1 MESRKN
7 EFSNFFIASK
17 SLDFYNMS
25 DNVDLNTQQSGN
37 PLTQTKCRSCL
48 LSLVP
53 NTDISKQKYMEFLN
67 IKWKIFQ
74 ASKLCC

>member
-7 EFSNFFIASK
+7 EFSNIFIASK
-17 SLDFYNMS
+17 SLDFYNMT

-48 LSLVP
+48 LSLVHGYLK
-53 NTDISKQKYMEFLN
+53 TKIHEIFKYKVEDLSG
-67 IKWKIFQ
+67 K
-74 ASKLCC
+74 